1 MLKRFVN
8 GALIVGIEL
17 EKTWLR
23 TKHIVQ
29 NDAVGAKV
37 AILAREQGL
46 ICRPIGDVVIP
57 MPPLASTVEQLED
70 MVRIVGE
77 SIQRATEEEG
87 LLEDLRPI
95 IL

>member
-1 MLKRFVN
+1 M
-8 GALIVGIEL
+8 
-17 EKTWLR
+17 
-23 TKHIVQ
+23 
-29 NDAVGAKV
+29 

-46 ICRPIGDVVIP
+46 ICRPIGDVVIL

-87 LLEDLRPI
+87 ISKIYAQLFYNDLCLS

>member
-1 MLKRFVN
+1 MDIYVIMQVIILF
-8 GALIVGIEL
+8 GAIFLGVRLGGMGIGYAGGL
-17 EKTWLR
+17 GVVLLSLGMGMFPGQIPWD
-23 TKHIVQ
+23 V
-29 NDAVGAKV
+29 
-37 AILAREQGL
+37 IL
-46 ICRPIGDVVIP
+46 
-57 MPPLASTVEQLED
+57 MPPLASTVDQLED

>member
-1 MLKRFVN
+1 MKRYRPMMRF
-8 GALIVGIEL
+8 
-17 EKTWLR
+17 
-23 TKHIVQ
+23 
-29 NDAVGAKV
+29 GAKV

-46 ICRPIGDVVIP
+46 ICRPIGDVVIL

>member
-1 MLKRFVN
+1 MWPLMKAYRP
-8 GALIVGIEL
+8 
-17 EKTWLR
+17 
-23 TKHIVQ
+23 
-29 NDAVGAKV
+29 NDAVGARV

-46 ICRPIGDVVIP
+46 ICHPIGDVVIL

-77 SIQRATEEEG
+77 SIQRARATDRRKKG
-87 LLEDLRPI
+87 FSNLRPI